1 MLCSSLQTCHCCFE
15 TSDPPAAS
23 CGNATTRRYLAAW
36 TLAIGAGEFL
46 LNPTVGKL
54 SDAIG
59 RKPFMLL
66 SVTADN
72 LLSTARKK
80 KPYPLNALEREL
92 VGYST
97 SVLSRQHCHL
107 QFHAKLLTPP
117 PPPPPPPCTW
127 SILMGWCALNKIS
140 YNEHCNESCGRTQPF
155 HLDAFGRKGTLYC
168 TPCTTTGIVCHG
180 MH

>member
-1 MLCSSLQTCHCCFE
+1 MHLCPYKLSLYLVGSWWGCSEAMLCSSLQTCHCCFE

-80 KPYPLNALEREL
+80 NSYPPVNALERAGGMLHERPL
-92 VGYST
+92 QT
-97 SVLSRQHCHL
+97 ALPPSV
-107 QFHAKLLTPP
+107 
-117 PPPPPPPCTW
+117 PC
-127 SILMGWCALNKIS
+127 
-140 YNEHCNESCGRTQPF
+140 
-155 HLDAFGRKGTLYC
+155 
-168 TPCTTTGIVCHG
+168 
-180 MH
+180 